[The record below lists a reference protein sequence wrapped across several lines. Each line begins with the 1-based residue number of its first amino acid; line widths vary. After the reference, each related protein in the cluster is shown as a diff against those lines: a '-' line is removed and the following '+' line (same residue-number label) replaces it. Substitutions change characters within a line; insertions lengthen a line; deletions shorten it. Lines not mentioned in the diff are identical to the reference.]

1 MGMETFWLKDSRKL
15 VDVAM
20 GRKPADI
27 VIRDGRWVCVQ
38 SGEIIAHT
46 DVAIAGHRIAYVGED
61 ARHCIGADT
70 QVIEATAGIWY
81 RGFSTGTC
89 TWNPACSR

>member
-1 MGMETFWLKDSRKL
+1 MGMETFWLKDSRRL

-20 GRKPADI
+20 GRKPADL

-46 DVAIAGHRIAYVGED
+46 DIAIAGHRIAYVGED
-61 ARHCIGADT
+61 ARHCHRRRTPRSSRQRAGSWSRGSW
-70 QVIEATAGIWY
+70 TA
-81 RGFSTGTC
+81 TC
-89 TWNPACSR
+89 TWSRAC